1 MRVTHNIVFVI
12 IIIDRQS
19 DGSSDGSSLVINHH
33 LQMDAWWGGMAAWSE
48 LPRRS
53 CCCLLPLGSLYS
65 EPFSRMIAR
74 MMTMTMMMMTLM
86 MMIISFPEPRPED
99 RQASNPRWCCLPR
112 LGRRLCTEE
121 SRFGELNTN
130 TRSLITDMISKTVD
144 YHYLDRESGLLS
156 WLHY

>member
-19 DGSSDGSSLVINHH
+19 HGSSDGSSLVINHH

-53 CCCLLPLGSLYS
+53 CCCLLPLGSLYR
-65 EPFSRMIAR
+65 EPFSKMIAR
-74 MMTMTMMMMTLM
+74 MMIMSMMMTSIM
-86 MMIISFPEPRPED
+86 MMTSFPEPRPED

-121 SRFGELNTN
+121 PRFDELNTK